1 MRYRRYGSITE
12 LSEEF
17 RPVAQK
23 TTVHYVDDL
32 DDDQTAEETVTF
44 GLDGVTYKIDLSAA
58 HAATLREDLATWLD
72 HAHRTSGRTCPAR
85 THRRNAHAHT
95 DRAQTAAIRDWARSN
110 GRTVS
115 DRGRIPAHV
124 LDAFTAAH

>member
-1 MRYRRYGSITE
+1 
-12 LSEEF
+12 
-17 RPVAQK
+17 VAQK

-32 DDDQTAEETVTF
+32 DDDQAAEETVTF

-72 HAHRTSGRTCPAR
+72 HAHRTSGRTRPAR
-85 THRRNAHAHT
+85 THRRSARA

-115 DRGRIPAHV
+115 DRGRIPADV